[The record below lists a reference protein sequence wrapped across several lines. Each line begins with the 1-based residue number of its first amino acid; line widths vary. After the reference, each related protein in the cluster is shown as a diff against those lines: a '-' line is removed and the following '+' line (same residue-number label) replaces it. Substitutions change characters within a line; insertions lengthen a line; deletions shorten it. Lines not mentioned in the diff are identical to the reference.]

1 MSKQRRLPHLSHLLS
16 YVGFLLLT
24 VSAGAGQVGTTRPG
38 EPVERHLSSDLTMR
52 EWTHK
57 TDQTEDTKRIK
68 VCRVE
73 TVCMMRYKEGVGAEH
88 RRPLRDDPNG
98 FWYVDDDYPNPPKAK
113 GK

>member
-1 MSKQRRLPHLSHLLS
+1 MSKQRRLPHLSHLVS

-57 TDQTEDTKRIK
+57 MDPTENIKRVP

-73 TVCMMRYKEGVGAEH
+73 TVCKMRYKEGEMPRMRV
-88 RRPLRDDPNG
+88 RNLVVPLRYDDENIALG
-98 FWYVDDDYPNPPKAK
+98 RRR
-113 GK
+113 